1 MSRKIFNINN
11 ISVTA
16 GGILLYRYRDDKV
29 QFLMIQKKGIHEDIG
44 GKATIR
50 DIDIVETIRREIH
63 EESNN
68 ILNIGRDRFYN
79 SIRIINPGSKYCIY
93 LLKANQ
99 NESNLNEEVFG
110 KVEHYNGKERTFHW
124 ISMDEYFL
132 KLKNRR
138 LNNRL
143 YNRILSNN
151 ISKLIYK
158 V

>member
-16 GGILLYRYRDDKV
+16 GGVLLYRYREEKV
-29 QFLMIQKKGIHEDIG
+29 EFLMIQVKGIYEDIG
-44 GKATIR
+44 GKANIR
-50 DIDIVETIRREIH
+50 DIDIVETIRREVK

-68 ILNIGRDRFYN
+68 ILNIPRDRFFN
-79 SIRIINPGSKYCIY
+79 SLRIINPKSKYCIY
-93 LLKANQ
+93 IMRANQ
-99 NESNLNEEVFG
+99 DEIRLKEEVFG
-110 KVEHYNGKERTFHW
+110 KVEHYNGKERSFHW

-143 YNRILSNN
+143 YNRFLSNTL
-151 ISKLIYK
+151 SKLI
-158 V
+158 